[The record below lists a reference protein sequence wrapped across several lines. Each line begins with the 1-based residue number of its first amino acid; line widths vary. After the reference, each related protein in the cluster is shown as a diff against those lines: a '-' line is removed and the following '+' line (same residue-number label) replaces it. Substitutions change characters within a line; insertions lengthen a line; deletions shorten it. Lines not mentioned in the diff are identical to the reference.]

1 MLKAGVAILKI
12 KKWNKDLNMSDAFR
26 LEGGCSLKDLGRSK
40 DGNQKDSEETVSGSL
55 RALEDIY
62 REDFKEKMIPKPR
75 RKGPLLHN
83 S

>member
-1 MLKAGVAILKI
+1 
-12 KKWNKDLNMSDAFR
+12 MSDAFR

-40 DGNQKDSEETVSGSL
+40 DGNQKDSKETVSGSL

-75 RKGPLLHN
+75 RKGPLVTQQLTVKLI
-83 S
+83 SEAKLKDD